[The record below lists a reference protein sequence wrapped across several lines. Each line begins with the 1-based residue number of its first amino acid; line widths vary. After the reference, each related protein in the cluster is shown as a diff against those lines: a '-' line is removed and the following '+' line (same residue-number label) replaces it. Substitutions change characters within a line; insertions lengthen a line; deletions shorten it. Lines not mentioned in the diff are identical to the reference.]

1 LKKEKKM
8 KVPFYGHQKQYL
20 SIKNEIDANIQEV
33 IMSGQYVM
41 GPMLKKFEGELA
53 AFTGSKYAI
62 GTGNGTDAL
71 WLTFMALGLGPGDE
85 LITNANTFFA
95 TAEAMWIAGCTAVL
109 VDCDSNTRCIDPEAV
124 KKAITKRTKAIVPVH
139 LYGQCA
145 PMRSIRQIADENG
158 LLVVEDNAQGM
169 DAAGD
174 DFKIGQL
181 ADAVCTSFIIQKNLG
196 TYCDGGAVYTNHQYV
211 NDRIRRLRNHGSG
224 KRDVHS
230 FGFNSRLDDL
240 HAGIL
245 SAKLKHVPAWSERR
259 MQIAQKYYQ
268 GLKDCAFLDLP
279 YARPGYRHVFHLFQV
294 ETKNPAD
301 RDPLLNYLNEQGID
315 AKTHYSIPIH
325 LQEGFPWGKPARL
338 GGPLTNA
345 EKNAASCISVPMFPE
360 LTEEEIQYT
369 IQTICSW
376 PGHS

>member
-1 LKKEKKM
+1 LKKEKNM
-8 KVPFYGHQKQYL
+8 KVPFYGHQKQYA
-20 SIKNEIDANIQEV
+20 SIKSEIDANIQEV
-33 IMSGQYVM
+33 IQSGQYVM

-53 AFTGSKYAI
+53 AYTGSKYAI
-62 GTGNGTDAL
+62 GVGNGTDAL

-95 TAEAMWIAGCTAVL
+95 TAEAIWIAGCTAVL
-109 VDCDSNTRCIDPEAV
+109 VDCDTNTRCIDPEAV

-145 PMRSIRQIADENG
+145 PMRQIRQIADENG

-181 ADAVCTSFIIQKNLG
+181 SDAVCTSFIIQKNLG
-196 TYCDGGAVYTNHQYV
+196 TYGDGGAVYTNHQYV

-268 GLKDCAFLDLP
+268 GLKNCAFLDLP
-279 YARPGYRHVFHLFQV
+279 YARPGYRHVFHLFEV

-301 RDPLLNYLNEQGID
+301 RDPLLQYLNEHEID

-369 IQTICSW
+369 IQTICNW

>member
-1 LKKEKKM
+1 M

-20 SIKNEIDANIQEV
+20 SIKSEIDANMQEV
-33 IMSGQYVM
+33 IMSGQYVQ

-62 GTGNGTDAL
+62 GVGNGTDAL

-109 VDCDSNTRCIDPEAV
+109 VDCDTNTRCIDSEAV
-124 KKAITKRTKAIVPVH
+124 KKAITKRTRAIVPVH

-145 PMRSIRQIADENG
+145 PMRAIRQIADENG

-181 ADAVCTSFIIQKNLG
+181 SDAVCTSFIIQKNLG
-196 TYCDGGAVYTNHQYV
+196 TYGDGGAVYTNHQYV

-240 HAGIL
+240 HAGVL

-268 GLKDCAFLDLP
+268 GLKGCNFLDLP
-279 YARPGYRHVFHLFQV
+279 YARPGYRHVFHLFEV

-301 RDPLLNYLNEQGID
+301 RDPLLNYLIAHEID

-338 GGPLTNA
+338 SGPLTNA
-345 EKNAASCISVPMFPE
+345 EKNAASCISLPMYPE
-360 LTEEEIQYT
+360 LTEDEIQYT
-369 IQTICSW
+369 IQTLCNW

>member
-196 TYCDGGAVYTNHQYV
+196 TYGDGGAVYTNHQYV

-279 YARPGYRHVFHLFQV
+279 YARPGYRHVFHLFEV